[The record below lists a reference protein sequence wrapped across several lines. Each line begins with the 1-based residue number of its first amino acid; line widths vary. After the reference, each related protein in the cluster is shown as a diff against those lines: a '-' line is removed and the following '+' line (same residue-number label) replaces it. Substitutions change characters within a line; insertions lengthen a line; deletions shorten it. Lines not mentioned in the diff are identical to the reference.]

1 MNDDLKTKQVFFMTI
16 DKCKFRKPVVPGDQV
31 RFHMTKMNQRK
42 TMWWFRG
49 EARVDGALVAQ
60 AEIGAML
67 VTE

>member
-1 MNDDLKTKQVFFMTI
+1 
-16 DKCKFRKPVVPGDQV
+16 
-31 RFHMTKMNQRK
+31 MTKMNQRK